1 MLFPL
6 VVAGEYCRHRRLL
19 LLLLLVEVALI
30 IEVTEED
37 DEGDTV
43 AKHHHVHGV
52 GEVALCEQV
61 VACVQEEQQKLQQ
74 LQGREVSLPPQVLLH
89 VRADGSQPVVRIHH
103 DVDEGVDQADEERLS
118 TSHILDSR
126 PPVEDHGAVVVNMK
140 ESHLVALLPQD
151 EEQRVAELYDLGEEK
166 PPADFGHPHRQRA
179 AAVIYRLAEVA
190 VV

>member
-61 VACVQEEQQKLQQ
+61 VACVQEEQQKLQLERQSGDVQISVLHKQTHMISQIFSYGAGDAHQ

-103 DVDEGVDQADEERLS
+103 DVDEGVDQANEERC
-118 TSHILDSR
+118 R
-126 PPVEDHGAVVVNMK
+126 NA
-140 ESHLVALLPQD
+140 
-151 EEQRVAELYDLGEEK
+151 
-166 PPADFGHPHRQRA
+166 
-179 AAVIYRLAEVA
+179 
-190 VV
+190 